1 MTLSIQYLYYLVGA
15 VLALTAIATF
25 TDRSNPKRLSSGL
38 FWGLYVSS
46 SWWATSCPRCG
57 WAWAPWPWR

>member
-25 TDRSNPKRLSSGL
+25 TDRSNPKRVSSGVL
-38 FWGLYVSS
+38 GPV
-46 SWWATSCPRCG
+46 CPRLPG
-57 WAWAPWPWR
+57 GRPVALWVGVGRRVWR